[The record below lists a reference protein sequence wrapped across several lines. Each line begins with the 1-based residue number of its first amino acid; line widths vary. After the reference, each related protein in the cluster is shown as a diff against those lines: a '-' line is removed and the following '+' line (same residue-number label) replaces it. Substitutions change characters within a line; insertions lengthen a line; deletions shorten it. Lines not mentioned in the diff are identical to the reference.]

1 MKTTKNIFLVLALV
15 AVLLFCSVGA
25 FAAEETEPALV
36 GYQLNLGDDLTLRM
50 FVEAQSN
57 TVVEV
62 SVAGKTT
69 SYDLSTITPDEN
81 GRYVIA
87 AHMAATQM
95 TETITLNFM
104 QGGVSV
110 SQKTYTIRQYALE
123 ILQGDYP
130 DKTKAMVQQMLN
142 YGAAAQQ
149 YFGVNTEKLANA
161 GYEITEEVTL
171 PAEYEATVV
180 SGSIDGMQF
189 YGASLVCGNKLAL
202 RYYFTGSVDGVSYG
216 DYEVIEKNGMHYVE
230 VPGINP
236 QDYAKSITLTATKGE
251 DKLSVSYSPL
261 YYIIRMSEKGSTE
274 LKTLLNA
281 LYGYHSAAVEYVKRL
296 SQEGAFFGAAGGY
309 TTTNG
314 FDISKDQGENATIQA
329 VGNAPVFT
337 PK

>member
-69 SYDLSTITPDEN
+69 SYDLSTMTPDEN

-130 DKTKAMVQQMLN
+130 DKTKAMVQHMLN

-149 YFGVNTEKLANA
+149 YFGINTGNLAND
-161 GYEITEEVTL
+161 GYE
-171 PAEYEATVV
+171 
-180 SGSIDGMQF
+180 
-189 YGASLVCGNKLAL
+189 
-202 RYYFTGSVDGVSYG
+202 
-216 DYEVIEKNGMHYVE
+216 
-230 VPGINP
+230 
-236 QDYAKSITLTATKGE
+236 
-251 DKLSVSYSPL
+251 
-261 YYIIRMSEKGSTE
+261 MS
-274 LKTLLNA
+274 
-281 LYGYHSAAVEYVKRL
+281 
-296 SQEGAFFGAAGGY
+296 
-309 TTTNG
+309 
-314 FDISKDQGENATIQA
+314 
-329 VGNAPVFT
+329 
-337 PK
+337 